1 MVSSF
6 PLGEVIQNREANG
19 RIVKWA
25 IELMGD
31 GITYEPRKAIKSQI
45 LADFVAEWTG
55 TQLPPPQM
63 QSECWTLYFNG
74 SLMNTEA
81 NAGLIFISPLGVRM
95 RYAIRIHFPASN
107 NVAEYEALVN
117 GLHIT
122 VELRIK

>member
-1 MVSSF
+1 
-6 PLGEVIQNREANG
+6 
-19 RIVKWA
+19 
-25 IELMGD
+25 
-31 GITYEPRKAIKSQI
+31 
-45 LADFVAEWTG
+45 
-55 TQLPPPQM
+55 
-63 QSECWTLYFNG
+63 
-74 SLMNTEA
+74 MNTEA